1 MDKYFLFDDVF
12 IYLFILF
19 FREAFHGSI
28 SQLLK
33 LYWVFYLSLEIRNLE
48 IIFAT
53 ELLIVARDVNVA
65 LINRV
70 LIATSRLVL
79 LLVRREG

>member
-1 MDKYFLFDDVF
+1 M
-12 IYLFILF
+12 
-19 FREAFHGSI
+19 
-28 SQLLK
+28 
-33 LYWVFYLSLEIRNLE
+33 
-48 IIFAT
+48 FAT
-53 ELLIVARDVNVA
+53 ELFKSYTLVISYQGKGIPVNGLSSILLYKMLLLIVARDVNVA